1 MFCRALNDHKIELL
15 VCKEIA
21 YSFINSPKI
30 APVWA
35 LKLCLIEEQN
45 ICSLKNL
52 PGAIKTSFF
61 FDLRRKNVMSFVG
74 SKSRMVD
81 LAYKKIMREYD

>member
-21 YSFINSPKI
+21 YFINSPDI
-30 APVWA
+30 APFWT
-35 LKLCLIEEQN
+35 LKLYLFFKD
-45 ICSLKNL
+45 S

-81 LAYKKIMREYD
+81 LAYKKIMREYY